1 MEQEKQIQ
9 DDQSL
14 EIHQFWHLTWT
25 GITIFGFLGLCLWG
39 SPYFFA
45 EDPVGLYRYV
55 LLKTPI
61 ALVSIWLIIASA
73 CIFDFI
79 TPKDSLETIASDP
92 LSSSILYA
100 ALFLALSITMA
111 FG

>member
-1 MEQEKQIQ
+1 
-9 DDQSL
+9 
-14 EIHQFWHLTWT
+14 
-25 GITIFGFLGLCLWG
+25 LCLWG

-79 TPKDSLETIASDP
+79 TPKDSLATIACDP
-92 LSSSILYA
+92 MASAILYA
-100 ALFLALSITMA
+100 ALFAALSITMA

>member
-1 MEQEKQIQ
+1 
-9 DDQSL
+9 
-14 EIHQFWHLTWT
+14 
-25 GITIFGFLGLCLWG
+25 
-39 SPYFFA
+39 
-45 EDPVGLYRYV
+45 VGLYRYV

-79 TPKDSLETIASDP
+79 TPKDSLATIACDP